1 VADTPAPV
9 EKIMSLGSAE
19 FERSLHVLDPAAKL
33 NVDGRVTL
41 QHPPGQV
48 ELTFEHLPSQT
59 LGGLLALPRARITL
73 DFTGLAQNDADAFL
87 QKFDRAFQRGG
98 G

>member
-1 VADTPAPV
+1 MADTPTPV
-9 EKIMSLGSAE
+9 EKIMSLGPAE
-19 FERSLHVLDPAAKL
+19 FERSLHVLAPAAKL
-33 NVDGRVTL
+33 DTDRRVIIE
-41 QHPPGQV
+41 HPPGQV

-73 DFTGLAQNDADAFL
+73 DFTGLAQSDADAFL

>member
-1 VADTPAPV
+1 MADTPTPV

-19 FERSLHVLDPAAKL
+19 FERSLHVLAPTAKL
-33 NVDGRVTL
+33 DENGRAVL
-41 QHPPGQV
+41 EHPPGQV
-48 ELTFEHLPSQT
+48 ELTFEPLPSQT

-73 DFTGLAQNDADAFL
+73 AYIDLDQSDADAFTL
-87 QKFDRAFQRGG
+87 KFDRAFQRGG

>member
-1 VADTPAPV
+1 MADTPTPV
-9 EKIMSLGSAE
+9 EKIMSLGPAE
-19 FERSLHVLDPAAKL
+19 FERSLHVLARSAKL
-33 NVDGRVTL
+33 DSAGRVVL
-41 QHPPGQV
+41 EHPPGQV
-48 ELTFEHLPSQT
+48 ELTFEPLPPQI

-73 DFTGLAQNDADAFL
+73 AYINLGQSDADAFV

>member
-1 VADTPAPV
+1 MAGKPAPV
-9 EKIMSLGSAE
+9 EKIMSLGPAE
-19 FERSLHVLDPAAKL
+19 FERSLHVLAPDAKL
-33 NVDGRVTL
+33 DANGRVIL
-41 QHPPGQV
+41 EHPPGQV
-48 ELTFEHLPSQT
+48 ELTFEPLPSQT

-73 DFTGLAQNDADAFL
+73 DFTGLALGDADAFL